1 MQLRTEALAGGVT
14 RAIPE
19 GHWDIKGAAEIDLRL
34 SAVTGSGR
42 PIILDLAQVS
52 YLCSMG
58 IRSIVMS
65 AKACRLRG
73 GKFVLLAP
81 AENVQEVL
89 TIAGIDTVVP
99 IYHDIEAAILAVTG
113 QAAG

>member
-1 MQLRTEALAGGVT
+1 MELRIEALADGIT

-19 GHWDIKGAAEIDLRL
+19 GHWDVKGAAEIDLRL

-52 YLCSMG
+52 YLSSMG
-58 IRSIVMS
+58 IRSIVMG

-73 GKFVLLAP
+73 GKLVLLAP
-81 AENVQEVL
+81 ADNVEQVL
-89 TIAGIDTVVP
+89 TIAGIGTLVP

-113 QAAG
+113 

>member
-1 MQLRTEALAGGVT
+1 MELRIEALADGVT

-42 PIILDLAQVS
+42 PIILDLALVS
-52 YLCSMG
+52 FLSSMG
-58 IRSIVMS
+58 IRAIVMG

-73 GKFVLLAP
+73 GKLVLLAP
-81 AENVQEVL
+81 ADNVEQVL
-89 TIAGIDTVVP
+89 TIAGIDTLVP
-99 IYHDIEAAILAVTG
+99 IYHDIDAAILAVTG
-113 QAAG
+113 

>member
-1 MQLRTEALAGGVT
+1 MELRIEALAYGIT

-19 GHWDIKGAAEIDLRL
+19 GHWDVKGAAEIDLRL

-52 YLCSMG
+52 YLSSMG
-58 IRSIVMS
+58 IRAIVMG
-65 AKACRLRG
+65 AKASRLRG
-73 GKFVLLAP
+73 GKLVLLAP
-81 AENVQEVL
+81 AANVEQVL
-89 TIAGIDTVVP
+89 TIAGIDTLVP

-113 QAAG
+113 